1 MAISCLK
8 YVRLENKS
16 VLCICVDVPPSL
28 ESSLSLHTYTHVD
41 RMPVNVLYICAYITV
56 SAFFHIQARILINA
70 SPLYAAINLI
80 SPAYINFI
88 FFKTTY
94 IKLLCSCR
102 IATCP
107 WDSFNN
113 FKSILCIYV
122 DVPPS
127 QESSLSIHILVG

>member
-1 MAISCLK
+1 MAISRLK

-16 VLCICVDVPPSL
+16 ILCIYIDVPPSQ

-41 RMPVNVLYICAYITV
+41 RMPVNVLYICAYTTV
-56 SAFFHIQARILINA
+56 SAFFHIQARILINT
-70 SPLYAAINLI
+70 SPLYAAIDLI
-80 SPAYINFI
+80 SPAFI

-107 WDSFNN
+107 WDSFNS
-113 FKSILCIYV
+113 FKSSVCIYV
-122 DVPPS
+122 DVLPS